1 MHDSA
6 SYVAIPSPTMDGAE
20 TTNRTKR
27 DDEGGD
33 GEGGDGEGGDGEG
46 GDGEGGDGGGSGP
59 VASKTQK
66 TQKTQKRA
74 RRGDESQGVTS
85 NATNSIIQ
93 FVDERGN
100 PTGPQMDVPTSI
112 TPQQCQTLLRGLL
125 EGQGDEDAAT
135 TPYSF
140 YLEGQGDEAAAG
152 GSAAG
157 GSVAPQVLDK
167 PLRDLLSGM
176 HVSVET
182 VVRLVYRP
190 QAVFRVR
197 PVTRCSATIPGH
209 EESILC
215 VHFSPDGKGLCTG
228 GGDKTVR
235 FWNMNTQ
242 TPKYTCRGHTSHV
255 LSVQWSPDAAL
266 VASGDRQGGVWVWDG
281 ATGKAVGGA
290 RPGHTKFVS
299 SISWEPAHEQGA
311 LPSRRFVTGSKDGTV
326 KVWDTGAKRCV
337 RSMGCHTAGVT
348 QVAWGGQG
356 LIYSAARDCT
366 INVWR
371 ASDGVLVRTLRG
383 HGHWVNTMSLSTGYV
398 LKNGAFDERGR
409 RITGEQAKARYEK
422 NLPERLVTG
431 SDDFTLRLWEPAT
444 DKREKALM
452 VGHQQLVNQVVF
464 SPDGRWI
471 LSASFDKSV
480 RLWDGT
486 TGGFVATLRGHVAP
500 VYQVAWSPDSRLAV
514 SGSKDSTLKLWDL
527 DKRKMIVDLPGHS
540 DEVFAVDWGCGD
552 EGAVASGGRDKVV
565 KIWRR

>member
-1 MHDSA
+1 MRANPAIVVTTGMHACTVIANNVFRCSRRYFMEGDRARDGTAA
-6 SYVAIPSPTMDGAE
+6 SRSNRVDVISDG
-20 TTNRTKR
+20 T
-27 DDEGGD
+27 
-33 GEGGDGEGGDGEG
+33 
-46 GDGEGGDGGGSGP
+46 
-59 VASKTQK
+59 ASKRLK
-66 TQKTQKRA
+66 P
-74 RRGDESQGVTS
+74 GDAKSGGRTTPS
-85 NATNSIIQ
+85 AAATRTAPATNSIIQ
-93 FVDERGN
+93 FVDEQGEL
-100 PTGPQMDVPTSI
+100 TGPELDVPTSI

-125 EGQGDEDAAT
+125 AGQGNEDAET

-140 YLEGQGDEAAAG
+140 YLDGDSQKQLE
-152 GSAAG
+152 S
-157 GSVAPQVLDK
+157 
-167 PLRDLLSGM
+167 PLLDLLTTDQ
-176 HVSVET
+176 VSMES

-209 EESILC
+209 EDSILC

-235 FWNMNTQ
+235 FWNLTTQ
-242 TPKYTCRGHTSHV
+242 TPKYTCQGHKSHV
-255 LSVQWSPDAAL
+255 LSVQWSPDAAF
-266 VASGDRQGGVWVWDG
+266 VASGDRQGGVWVWDA
-281 ATGKAVGGA
+281 ATGKALGGS
-290 RPGHTKFVS
+290 RPGHNKWVS
-299 SISWEPAHEQGA
+299 SISWEPAHEA

-326 KVWDTGAKRCV
+326 KLWETGGKRCV
-337 RSMGCHTAGVT
+337 RSMGCHTAGVN

-371 ASDGVLVRTLRG
+371 ASDGALVRTLRG
-383 HGHWVNTMSLSTGYV
+383 HGHWVNTMSLSTGYA
-398 LKNGAFDERGR
+398 LKNGAYDERGR
-409 RITGEQAKARYEK
+409 KMTVEQAKERYEK
-422 NLPERLVTG
+422 SLPERLVTG

-480 RLWDGT
+480 RLWDGA
-486 TGGFVATLRGHVAP
+486 TGKFLATFRGHVGP

-514 SGSKDSTLKLWDL
+514 SGSKDSTLKLWDIG
-527 DKRKMIVDLPGHS
+527 KRKMIVDLPGHS

-552 EGAVASGGRDKVV
+552 DGAVASGGRDRVV
-565 KIWRR
+565 KIWKR

>member
-1 MHDSA
+1 MDS
-6 SYVAIPSPTMDGAE
+6 TGG
-20 TTNRTKR
+20 TKR
-27 DDEGGD
+27 VEGRSAHDEGG
-33 GEGGDGEGGDGEG
+33 
-46 GDGEGGDGGGSGP
+46 SGRKT
-59 VASKTQK
+59 VTTTTQK
-66 TQKTQKRA
+66 KA
-74 RRGDESQGVTS
+74 RRGVGPDGGAGSMKNAAATS
-85 NATNSIIQ
+85 AAATNSIIQ

-140 YLEGQGDEAAAG
+140 YLEGDESGDQGREN
-152 GSAAG
+152 
-157 GSVAPQVLDK
+157 PQLLDK

-176 HVSVET
+176 QVSVEA

-228 GGDKTVR
+228 SGDKTVR

-281 ATGKAVGGA
+281 STGKAVGGA

-299 SISWEPAHEQGA
+299 SISWEPAHEEGA

-348 QVAWGGQG
+348 QV
-356 LIYSAARDCT
+356 R
-366 INVWR
+366 
-371 ASDGVLVRTLRG
+371 
-383 HGHWVNTMSLSTGYV
+383 LS
-398 LKNGAFDERGR
+398 
-409 RITGEQAKARYEK
+409 
-422 NLPERLVTG
+422 
-431 SDDFTLRLWEPAT
+431 
-444 DKREKALM
+444 
-452 VGHQQLVNQVVF
+452 
-464 SPDGRWI
+464 
-471 LSASFDKSV
+471 
-480 RLWDGT
+480 LWDDGMM
-486 TGGFVATLRGHVAP
+486 G
-500 VYQVAWSPDSRLAV
+500 
-514 SGSKDSTLKLWDL
+514 
-527 DKRKMIVDLPGHS
+527 
-540 DEVFAVDWGCGD
+540 
-552 EGAVASGGRDKVV
+552 
-565 KIWRR
+565 

>member
-1 MHDSA
+1 MQHSQQWLPASTTGSYYSQIRLRMHDSA

-27 DDEGGD
+27 HVKGVMEKGVMEKGVMEK
-33 GEGGDGEGGDGEG
+33 GVMEKGVMGAAAVR
-46 GDGEGGDGGGSGP
+46 SP
-59 VASKTQK
+59 
-66 TQKTQKRA
+66 RRRRRRRRR
-74 RRGDESQGVTS
+74 RRGRGAGDDSQGVTS

-266 VASGDRQGGVWVWDG
+266 VASGDRQGGVWVWDA

-290 RPGHTKFVS
+290 RPV
-299 SISWEPAHEQGA
+299 
-311 LPSRRFVTGSKDGTV
+311 RR
-326 KVWDTGAKRCV
+326 W
-337 RSMGCHTAGVT
+337 
-348 QVAWGGQG
+348 
-356 LIYSAARDCT
+356 L
-366 INVWR
+366 
-371 ASDGVLVRTLRG
+371 L
-383 HGHWVNTMSLSTGYV
+383 
-398 LKNGAFDERGR
+398 
-409 RITGEQAKARYEK
+409 
-422 NLPERLVTG
+422 
-431 SDDFTLRLWEPAT
+431 
-444 DKREKALM
+444 
-452 VGHQQLVNQVVF
+452 
-464 SPDGRWI
+464 
-471 LSASFDKSV
+471 
-480 RLWDGT
+480 
-486 TGGFVATLRGHVAP
+486 
-500 VYQVAWSPDSRLAV
+500 
-514 SGSKDSTLKLWDL
+514 
-527 DKRKMIVDLPGHS
+527 
-540 DEVFAVDWGCGD
+540 
-552 EGAVASGGRDKVV
+552 
-565 KIWRR
+565 

>member
-1 MHDSA
+1 
-6 SYVAIPSPTMDGAE
+6 MDGTGA
-20 TTNRTKR
+20 TKR
-27 DDEGGD
+27 IEGLHGREEGG
-33 GEGGDGEGGDGEG
+33 GGPGT
-46 GDGEGGDGGGSGP
+46 
-59 VASKTQK
+59 SKTPK
-66 TQKTQKRA
+66 KA
-74 RRGDESQGVTS
+74 RRGDADIAREGEPGVYGGPGLTS
-85 NATNSIIQ
+85 SAPSAPIAPNTNSIIQ

-140 YLEGQGDEAAAG
+140 YLEGQGDEAA
-152 GSAAG
+152 GSANEG
-157 GSVAPQVLDK
+157 LVAPQVLDK
-167 PLRDLLSGM
+167 PLKDLLSGM
-176 HVSVET
+176 QVSVEA

-228 GGDKTVR
+228 SGDKTVR

-281 ATGKAVGGA
+281 STGKAVGGA

-348 QVAWGGQG
+348 QVVWGGQG

-371 ASDGVLVRTLRG
+371 AADGVLVRTLRG

-452 VGHQQLVNQVVF
+452 VGHQQLVNQVRF
-464 SPDGRWI
+464 G
-471 LSASFDKSV
+471 
-480 RLWDGT
+480 
-486 TGGFVATLRGHVAP
+486 
-500 VYQVAWSPDSRLAV
+500 
-514 SGSKDSTLKLWDL
+514 
-527 DKRKMIVDLPGHS
+527 
-540 DEVFAVDWGCGD
+540 
-552 EGAVASGGRDKVV
+552 
-565 KIWRR
+565 